1 MSAAHNE
8 QIKLLATAISNV
20 GVAFVVIG
28 FVTPVTTVSFNLG
41 GSGPLRSD
49 TAVFTLVWLFT
60 GIGIHLIARR
70 ILRGIKP

>member
-28 FVTPVTTVSFNLG
+28 FVTPITAASFNLG
-41 GSGPLRSD
+41 GVGPLSSG
-49 TAVFTLVWLFT
+49 TAAFTLVWLFT

-70 ILRGIKP
+70 ILRGITP

>member
-1 MSAAHNE
+1 MRAAHNE

-28 FVTPVTTVSFNLG
+28 FVTPITAASFNLSG
-41 GSGPLRSD
+41 IGPLRSD
-49 TAVFTLVWLFT
+49 TAVFTLIWLFT

-70 ILRGIKP
+70 ILQGIKP